1 MLRTQNNMYLVYEF
15 CDGGTLENL
24 IQKKKF
30 LPEKDA
36 LNYFVQ
42 ILNAFKSLVK
52 ENILHRDLK
61 PSNILLHG
69 KSSLL
74 KVADFGFCKAL
85 LVIKFFI
92 LNLRFL

>member
-1 MLRTQNNMYLVYEF
+1 MYLVYEF

-69 KSSLL
+69 KNGLL

-85 LVIKFFI
+85 LVINFYLLFS
-92 LNLRFL
+92 